1 MKGLRRHPFRVVGRF
16 CRFAGEISIAIL
28 DYLVHRAFHPKT
40 FAFAAKALWLQRA
53 SRRHLRIFKFETR
66 IAGPVPSCGLLV
78 CNHLSYLDVPV
89 LASIAPAVFVAKRDI
104 KYWPVIGWLAR
115 LAGTLFIDRERR
127 MHVGQIN
134 EDIETILSQGALMV
148 VFPEGTSTDGQTVLP
163 FKSSL
168 LEPATRQRYP
178 LSVGLIQ
185 YELDDGN
192 AADEVC
198 YWGDATFF
206 PHLVNLFSKR
216 AIRAFVRFA
225 PVQLA
230 GSDRKE
236 LARQLHAEILKL
248 KATAAVSNQ
257 D

>member
-28 DYLVHRAFHPKT
+28 DYLVHCAFRPKA
-40 FAFAAKALWLQRA
+40 FALAAKALWLQRA
-53 SRRHLRIFKFETR
+53 SRRHLCIFKFETR

-89 LASIAPAVFVAKRDI
+89 LASLAPAVFVAKRDI
-104 KYWPVIGWLAR
+104 KHWPVIGWLAR

-134 EDIETILSQGALMV
+134 DEIETILSQGALMV
-148 VFPEGTSTDGQTVLP
+148 LFPEGTSTDGRTVLP

-168 LEPATRQRYP
+168 LEPAARQRYP

-185 YELDDGN
+185 YELEDGN
-192 AADEVC
+192 AADEIC

-206 PHLVNLFSKR
+206 PHLVNLLSKHV
-216 AIRAFVRFA
+216 IRAFVRFA
-225 PVQLA
+225 PVQPVSA
-230 GSDRKE
+230 DRKE
-236 LARQLHAEILKL
+236 LARQLHAEMLKL
-248 KATAAVSNQ
+248 KGHAVLQ
-257 D
+257 ARH